1 MPCIRIAD
9 LKKDYTIHRKEPGLL
24 GAVKG
29 LFARQ
34 TEIKTAVDGISFDVD
49 AGEFVGF
56 IGPNGAGKTTTIK
69 MLTGI
74 LYPTSGHTEV
84 LGFTPSERKHEFLR
98 QIAFVM
104 GNKVQLWWDLPAM
117 DSLCLLRDIYQVPEK
132 TFRQAVDTLTELLG
146 LSDLLNIQVRKLSL
160 GERMKCEL
168 MAALIHMPKV
178 LFLDEPTIGLDLISR
193 KSMREF
199 LKKYNEETGATIIL
213 TSHYLEDIKELCKR
227 IVFINGGHIMYD
239 GQIADLMSGYAGD
252 VIVKCTFSKPLDSD
266 DKGKL
271 SNLGTTIES
280 LTDLEVALRVPRSHG
295 AGISSM
301 LARDFPV
308 EDLLIEELPL
318 DGIVAR
324 MYANVS
330 VG

>member
-1 MPCIRIAD
+1 MPCIRIVD

-34 TEIKTAVDGISFDVD
+34 TEIKTAVDAISFDVD
-49 AGEFVGF
+49 SGEFVGF

-74 LYPTSGHTEV
+74 LYPTSGHAEV
-84 LGFTPSERKHEFLR
+84 LGFTPSERRHEFLR

-132 TFRQAVDTLTELLG
+132 SFRKAVATLTDLLG
-146 LSDLLNIQVRKLSL
+146 LGDVMNIQVRKLSL
-160 GERMKCEL
+160 GERMKCEV
-168 MAALIHMPKV
+168 MAALIHMPRV
-178 LFLDEPTIGLDLISR
+178 LFLDEPTIGLDLVSR

-199 LKKYNEETGATIIL
+199 LKQYNYETGATIIL

-227 IVFINGGHIMYD
+227 IVLINGGRIMYD
-239 GQIADLMSGYAGD
+239 GQITDLMSGYAGD
-252 VIVKCTFSKPLDSD
+252 VIVKCDFSTPLKPDAMER
-266 DKGKL
+266 L
-271 SNLGTTIES
+271 SVLGTVVEK
-280 LTDLEVALRVPRSHG
+280 LTNQEVALRVPRSQG
-295 AGISSM
+295 ARFSAM
-301 LARDFPV
+301 LAADFPV
-308 EDLLIEELPL
+308 GDLLIEELPL

-324 MYANVS
+324 MYAEVP
-330 VG
+330 VD